1 MVDFSLLLWASIPP
15 LLLLAYYYCRV
26 PFAPPLLKLLM
37 FFSIGAISGFLALR
51 LEENFEVVVNKL
63 GDWNQIKLC
72 LLTSHVD
79 WHQINRCLA
88 TSQLTTRGFA
98 NASTLPGIALR
109 QLVEVGPIEEGCKLV
124 AVVVPTCYLQR
135 TYRLLPSTVFLFT
148 IAVALGFTAEE
159 NWSYLFH
166 EIASIPGRTISTPV
180 HAMFSAPW
188 GYALGMYISSRNRL
202 HQDRKFIFRAWL
214 NSVICHALVNI
225 LSIAC
230 GYSLALCFLGY
241 GFFPFLLW
249 MFWRLE
255 QLLRKV
261 QGKPVITLI
270 SGRKPQHRYWQ
281 RSLVFFALV
290 LGGNAIFGLF
300 LLANKISPLSP
311 SKLFDSYILWFIFS
325 RLLRNL
331 FFGVLAW
338 GIYRYLRHSARRRY
352 F

>member
-1 MVDFSLLLWASIPP
+1 MVDFSLILWAVIPP
-15 LLLLAYYYCRV
+15 LLLLGYYYYRV
-26 PFAPPLLKLLM
+26 PFAPPLLRLLM
-37 FFSIGAISGFLALR
+37 FFSIGAISGLLALR
-51 LEENFEVVVNKL
+51 LESNFETVAN
-63 GDWNQIKLC
+63 WI
-72 LLTSHVD
+72 VD
-79 WHQINRCLA
+79 WERIKR
-88 TSQLTTRGFA
+88 S
-98 NASTLPGIALR
+98 LPGAILR
-109 QLVEVGPIEEGCKLV
+109 QLVEVGLIEEGCKLAGV
-124 AVVVPTCYLQR
+124 IVPTYYLQR

-159 NWSYLFH
+159 NWIYLFNDT
-166 EIASIPGRTISTPV
+166 ASIPGRTISTPV

-188 GYALGMYISSRNRL
+188 GYALGMYISSKNRL
-202 HQDRKFIFRAWL
+202 HQDRKLIFRAWL

-230 GYSLALCFLGY
+230 GYSLALCFLRY
-241 GFFPFLLW
+241 GLFPFLLW

-270 SGRKPQHRYWQ
+270 SERSPQRRYWQ
-281 RSLVFFALV
+281 RSLVLFALV

-311 SKLFDSYILWFIFS
+311 SKLFESYILWFIFS
-325 RLLRNL
+325 RFLLNL

>member
-1 MVDFSLLLWASIPP
+1 MVDFALLLWAAIPP
-15 LLLLAYYYCRV
+15 LLLLGYYYCRV

-37 FFSIGAISGFLALR
+37 FFIIGAIFGLLALR
-51 LEENFEVVVNKL
+51 LEWIFETVANWV
-63 GDWNQIKLC
+63 
-72 LLTSHVD
+72 VD
-79 WHQINRCLA
+79 WQRIKRW
-88 TSQLTTRGFA
+88 
-98 NASTLPGIALR
+98 LPGVALR
-109 QLVEVGPIEEGCKLV
+109 QLVEVGLIEEGCKLA
-124 AVVVPTCYLQR
+124 AVVVPTYYLQR
-135 TYRLLPSTVFLFT
+135 RYRLLPSTVFLFT

-159 NWSYLFH
+159 NWIYLFH
-166 EIASIPGRTISTPV
+166 GTASIFERTIGTPV

-188 GYALGMYISSRNRL
+188 GYALGIYISSHTRLNR
-202 HQDRKFIFRAWL
+202 DRKFIFWAWL

-225 LSIAC
+225 LSSAW
-230 GYSLALCFLGY
+230 GYSLPLRLLSY
-241 GFFPFLLW
+241 GLFPFLLW

-270 SGRKPQHRYWQ
+270 WDRTPQRRYWQ
-281 RSLVFFALV
+281 RSLVLFALV

-300 LLANKISPLSP
+300 LLVRKISPLSP
-311 SKLFDSYILWFIFS
+311 SKLFDSDILWFIFS
-325 RLLRNL
+325 RFLLNL